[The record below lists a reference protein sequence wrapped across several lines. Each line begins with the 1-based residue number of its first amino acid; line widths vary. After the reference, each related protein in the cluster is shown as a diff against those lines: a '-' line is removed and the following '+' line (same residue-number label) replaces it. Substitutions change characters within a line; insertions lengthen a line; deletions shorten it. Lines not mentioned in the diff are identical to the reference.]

1 MACLPTESIRTELGV
16 VGIRNYSR
24 RDSLTWQ
31 HLGSQGEREM
41 GEGEREETRSGL
53 GDSSRLTSIELTF
66 SLARP

>member
-31 HLGSQGEREM
+31 HLGSQGERE
-41 GEGEREETRSGL
+41 RKL
-53 GDSSRLTSIELTF
+53 DLAWVIHQDSQV
-66 SLARP
+66 